1 VTAAA
6 PPLPLSSPLS
16 PAHLTQL
23 TTART
28 NCKKIRRAIAVAAFD
43 GYTIATFA
51 GLTLLTGLTDPPSI
65 LLGLAMSAI
74 AIIELRAGKN
84 LRRLNPQAARTLG
97 FNQLAFA
104 AVLILYAVTRL
115 IAAFHAPSPY
125 QAYKSADPAMATML
139 NPIEDL
145 SRLVTVGIYI
155 AMIGIA
161 CFAQGGLALY
171 YFTRAKHLHRYLAAT
186 PAWILT
192 MQRAGVSL

>member
-6 PPLPLSSPLS
+6 PPFPPSPTLT
-16 PAHLTQL
+16 PEHLDQL

-28 NCKKIRRAIAVAAFD
+28 QSKKIRRAIAVAAFD

-51 GLTLLTGLTDPPSI
+51 GLTLLTGLTDPASI
-65 LLGLAMSAI
+65 LLGLAMSAV
-74 AIIELRAGKN
+74 AIIELRAGNK
-84 LRRLNPQAARTLG
+84 LRRLNPAAAKTLG

-104 AVLILYAVTRL
+104 AVLIVYAITRL
-115 IAAFHAPSPY
+115 IAAYHAPSPY
-125 QAYKSADPAMATML
+125 QAYKSADPAMAKML

-145 SRLVTVGIYI
+145 SRLVNVGIYA

-161 CFAQGGLALY
+161 CVAQGGLALY
-171 YFTRAKHLHRYLAAT
+171 YFSRAKHLHRYVHTT
-186 PAWILT
+186 PQWILT